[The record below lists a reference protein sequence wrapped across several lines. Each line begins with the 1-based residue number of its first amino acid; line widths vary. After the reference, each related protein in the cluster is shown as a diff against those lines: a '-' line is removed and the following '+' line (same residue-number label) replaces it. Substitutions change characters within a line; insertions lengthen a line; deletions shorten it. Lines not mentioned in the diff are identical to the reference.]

1 MKDVVLYTVVP
12 NLPERLFPLL
22 EMARNVWFSWNLEAI
37 DLFRSVDQNLW
48 DETNHNPLAILGRLS
63 NERIQE
69 LLNDEGFL
77 LEMER
82 IYAEFKRYVQDRRA
96 YDFDL
101 ETPLVFTVAY
111 FFRGVRFDGL
121 PSHLLRGAGD
131 SFRRPPEDRQRPEG
145 PARAVGLFY
154 QKGYFRQYLNADG
167 WQQETY
173 PDNDF
178 SYSAGHLGQRRE
190 RRPRHH

>member
-1 MKDVVLYTVVP
+1 MKDVVLYTVIP
-12 NLPERLFPLL
+12 NLPERLLPLL
-22 EMARNVWFSWNLEAI
+22 ELARNIWFSWNLEAI

-82 IYAEFKRYVQDRRA
+82 IHTEFKRYIQDRRA

-111 FFRGVRFDGL
+111 FSAEYGL
-121 PSHLLRGAGD
+121 TDCLSIYSGGLGILSGDHLKSASDLRVPLVAM
-131 SFRRPPEDRQRPEG
+131 
-145 PARAVGLFY
+145 
-154 QKGYFRQYLNADG
+154 
-167 WQQETY
+167 
-173 PDNDF
+173 
-178 SYSAGHLGQRRE
+178 
-190 RRPRHH
+190 